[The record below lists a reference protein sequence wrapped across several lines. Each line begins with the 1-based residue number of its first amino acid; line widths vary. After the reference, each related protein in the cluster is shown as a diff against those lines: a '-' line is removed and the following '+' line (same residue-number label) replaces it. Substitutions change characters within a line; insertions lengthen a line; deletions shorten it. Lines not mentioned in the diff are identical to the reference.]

1 MCGIFGVLTADERLL
16 PDDGALAAAARD
28 LRHRGPDAAAHTRT
42 GKAAFAHTRLA
53 LLDLHERAN
62 QPMWD
67 ETRRHC
73 LLFNGEIY
81 NFRSLRSELERAG
94 RSFRTESDTEV
105 LLQGLLHE
113 GTRFL
118 PRLEGMFAFALYD
131 TVEDRLLLA
140 RDRFGI
146 KPLVYATA
154 EGSFCFASEVRPLRH
169 CLELAA
175 DPYAVAAYL
184 AGADPATQGET
195 LFAGV
200 RSLES
205 GHWLEVDGNRRI
217 TREPFFSIPDFHD
230 PELAAELEAA
240 GPRAMVRRLDATLHQ
255 SIEKHLIA
263 DVEVGCLASGGLDSS
278 LITAMAVRHK
288 PDLVLFHADVVGRK
302 SERDA
307 AERLA
312 RYFKLDLHTVPVDD
326 EAFLSLIPETVL
338 HYEAPISYHPNSVPF
353 LAVAKLVE
361 RHGVKAILSGEGSD
375 EAFLGYASA
384 RRSVLAQRFGWFP
397 GVRHTPAESN
407 PGREMLSRLERWSD
421 RQSIETICG
430 GAAVDPMCLELL
442 SYHLRTLMHRNDR
455 LGMAASIEARFPFLD
470 HDLVAFAANV
480 GPQHK
485 VKASPRRMLRN
496 RHPIVVK
503 WLVRR
508 VAEAYLPPDLA
519 YRRKR
524 GFPTTGMRRL
534 EIEPSY
540 FDSGW
545 VRDELQLS
553 ANQMKGMLRQAPR
566 PFLSRLL
573 LLELWGSLLVRHQSL
588 ETVRD
593 GLEAHARICP
603 E

>member
-1 MCGIFGVLTADERLL
+1 MCGIFGVLATDERLL
-16 PDDGALAAAARD
+16 PGDETLAAVGRD

-42 GKAAFAHTRLA
+42 DRAAFAHTRLA

-73 LLFNGEIY
+73 LLYNGEIY
-81 NFRSLRSELERAG
+81 NFRSLRAELERAG
-94 RSFRTESDTEV
+94 REFRTESDTEV

-113 GTRFL
+113 GTDFL

-131 TVEDRLLLA
+131 TAEHRLLLA

-146 KPLVYATA
+146 KPLVYATV
-154 EGSFCFASEVRPLRH
+154 EGAFYFASEVRPLRH

-175 DPYAVAAYL
+175 DPDSLAAYL
-184 AGADPATQGET
+184 AGDDPATQGAT
-195 LFAGV
+195 LFEGI
-200 RSLES
+200 RTLES
-205 GHWLEVDGNRRI
+205 GHWLEVDGNGSI
-217 TREPFFSIPDFHD
+217 TSEPFFSIADFHD
-230 PELAAELEAA
+230 AQLAAELEAA
-240 GPRAMVRRLDATLHQ
+240 GPGEMVERLDGLFHR

-312 RYFKLDLHTVPVDD
+312 RTFKLDLHTVPVDD
-326 EAFLSLIPETVL
+326 ETFLSLIPETVL
-338 HYEAPISYHPNSVPF
+338 HYEAPFSYHPNSVPF

-375 EAFLGYASA
+375 EAFLGYSSA
-384 RRSVLAQRFGWFP
+384 RRGVLARRFGWLP
-397 GVRHTPAESN
+397 GVRRAST
-407 PGREMLSRLERWSD
+407 
-421 RQSIETICG
+421 G
-430 GAAVDPMCLELL
+430 GDAADPMCLELL
-442 SYHLRTLMHRNDR
+442 GYHLRTLMHRNDR

-470 HDLVAFAANV
+470 HDLIALAANI
-480 GPQHK
+480 GWKQK
-485 VKASPRRMLRN
+485 ARASPRRMVHN
-496 RHPIVVK
+496 RHLILVK
-503 WLVRR
+503 WPLRK

-524 GFPTTGMRRL
+524 GFPTTGLRRL
-534 EIEPSY
+534 EIDPTYFDGGWVCDELELTASQMTGMLQESPPSY
-540 FDSGW
+540 L
-545 VRDELQLS
+545 VRL
-553 ANQMKGMLRQAPR
+553 ML
-566 PFLSRLL
+566 LD
-573 LLELWGSLLVRHQSL
+573 LWGSLLIRHQSL
-588 ETVRD
+588 DSAREH
-593 GLEAHARICP
+593 LEAHARMRP

>member
-1 MCGIFGVLTADERLL
+1 MCGIFGVLVSDERLL
-16 PDDGALAAAARD
+16 PRDQALAAAVRD
-28 LRHRGPDAAAHTRT
+28 LRHRGPDAAAYTRT
-42 GKAAFAHTRLA
+42 GKAALAHTRLA

-67 ETRRHC
+67 ETGRHC
-73 LLFNGEIY
+73 LLYNGEIY
-81 NFRSLRSELERAG
+81 NFRSLRAELERAG
-94 RSFRTESDTEV
+94 RSFHTESDTEV

-113 GTRFL
+113 GTSFL

-131 TVEDRLLLA
+131 TAENRLLLA

-184 AGADPATQGET
+184 TGDDPATQGAT
-195 LFAGV
+195 FFAGV

-205 GHWLEVDGNRRI
+205 GHWLEVDGNGS
-217 TREPFFSIPDFHD
+217 TTSAPFFSIADFHD
-230 PELAAELEAA
+230 SKLAAELKAA
-240 GPRAMVRRLDATLHQ
+240 GSRAIVRRLDALFHQ

-278 LITAMAVRHK
+278 LITAIAVRYK

-312 RYFKLDLHTVPVDD
+312 RTFKLDLHTVPVDD

-338 HYEAPISYHPNSVPF
+338 RYEAPFSYHPNSVPF

-384 RRSVLAQRFGWFP
+384 RRSVLAQRFWWLP
-397 GVRHTPAESN
+397 GVRAALAESN
-407 PGREMLSRLERWSD
+407 PGREMLSRLERRSD
-421 RQSIETICG
+421 RSSIEKICR
-430 GAAVDPMCLELL
+430 GAAVDPMCFELL

-470 HDLVAFAANV
+470 HDLVALAANV
-480 GPQHK
+480 GPEHK
-485 VKASPRRMLRN
+485 VKASVRRALRN
-496 RHPIVVK
+496 RHLMVVK
-503 WLVRR
+503 WPVRR
-508 VAEAYLPPDLA
+508 VAEAYLRSDLA
-519 YRRKR
+519 FRRKR
-524 GFPTTGMRRL
+524 GFPTTGLRRL

-540 FDSGW
+540 FDDGW
-545 VRDELQLS
+545 VRDHLELS
-553 ANQMKGMLRQAPR
+553 ASQMKGMLEEAPP
-566 PFLSRLL
+566 PFLVRLL
-573 LLELWGSLLVRHQSL
+573 LLDLWGSLLIRHQSL
-588 ETVRD
+588 D
-593 GLEAHARICP
+593 GARERLEAHARIRP